1 MSGLPER
8 LESAIGSLGLLTDRA
23 DRIEALIDLADHFRE
38 VPAEVASRPFP
49 ETHRVPGCESEAFVW
64 VLDRPDGT
72 LQLEFAVENPQG
84 VSAKALAALLG
95 RTLSGLPAEEV
106 ARISADIV
114 YRIFGSELSMGKSM
128 GLMAMVSRVQAEAGR
143 RLR

>member
-1 MSGLPER
+1 VSALPER
-8 LESAIGSLGLLTDRA
+8 LEEVLQGLDLLTDRA
-23 DRIEALIDLADHFRE
+23 DRIEALIGLADRFRE
-38 VPAEVASRPFP
+38 VSPELVSRPFP
-49 ETHRVPGCESEAFVW
+49 ESHRVPGCESEAFVW

-84 VSAKALAALLG
+84 VSAKALAALLD
-95 RTLSGLPAEEV
+95 RSLSGLPPDEV
-106 ARISADIV
+106 ARLSPDVV

-128 GLMAMVSRVQAEAGR
+128 GLTAMVSKVRGEALR